1 MNEEKSIKKL
11 FKIFENRDVLKWIII
26 GLVSFTA
33 LVLVFGAGVKVG
45 TLKARYSYRWAENYH
60 KNFAGPR
67 GGFFDNFRRGFDDDD
82 FIEAHGV
89 FGSVIKIDTSTS
101 SGQATLIVKG
111 KDNVEKTI
119 LVSDKTTISNRRDVI
134 KFDGLKID
142 DQVVIIGSPNEQGQI
157 EAKFIRVFR

>member
-89 FGSVIKIDTSTS
+89 FGSVIKIDTLTS

-157 EAKFIRVFR
+157 EAKFIRVF